1 MNKSFKRS
9 LVAKVIK
16 EVADRMAKIS
26 YGTASG
32 WGAYQPK
39 EPEKIKKKTKMLL

>member
-1 MNKSFKRS
+1 MKTKIETP
-9 LVAKVIK
+9 VIAKVIK
-16 EVADRMAKIS
+16 NIADKMAKIS

-39 EPEKIKKKTKMLL
+39 EPTRKK

>member
-1 MNKSFKRS
+1 MKKNIKTSV
-9 LVAKVIK
+9 VAKVIK
-16 EVADRMAKIS
+16 TVADKMAKVS

-39 EPEKIKKKTKMLL
+39 EPAKKK

>member
-1 MNKSFKRS
+1 MNKNTKASV
-9 LVAKVIK
+9 VAKVIK
-16 EVADRMAKIS
+16 TVADKMAKVS

-39 EPEKIKKKTKMLL
+39 EPVKKK

>member
-1 MNKSFKRS
+1 MR
-9 LVAKVIK
+9 ATK
-16 EVADRMAKIS
+16 EVPTIAKAIKNIADKMAKIS

-39 EPEKIKKKTKMLL
+39 EPKRIQK

>member
-1 MNKSFKRS
+1 MKKNNKVSV
-9 LVAKVIK
+9 VAKAVK
-16 EVADRMAKIS
+16 AVADKMAKVS

-39 EPEKIKKKTKMLL
+39 EPVKKK

>member
-1 MNKSFKRS
+1 MRERKNAPII
-9 LVAKVIK
+9 AKTIK
-16 EVADRMAKIS
+16 NIADKMAKIS

-39 EPEKIKKKTKMLL
+39 EPKKIKR

>member
-1 MNKSFKRS
+1 MKTKTEKP
-9 LVAKVIK
+9 VIAKAIK
-16 EVADRMAKIS
+16 NIADVMAKIS

-39 EPEKIKKKTKMLL
+39 EPTRKK